1 GLPWV
6 AKRFINIGTGDGEVD
21 IQENCEQ
28 VVKEAARL
36 LRLGYF
42 VKRFLAEAKRQSID
56 LKDGL
61 NWHIIQVT
69 DFKIAV
75 EVVPDSGPSTA
86 SGFSLEQYQAAQKIP
101 DSEDSEPVTQ
111 HTSNPSKGLVV
122 WLFEPRRSSKVQRW
136 SGTNEY
142 PPWARSKLGSTL
154 NTFAHYAYI
163 VSHESTV
170 FCDLQSMPFP
180 VWFPHYS
187 TLMLCISNCCQ
198 RGWGGNGSFV

>member
-21 IQENCEQ
+21 IQENCDQ

-42 VKRFLAEAKRQSID
+42 VKRFLAEAKRQSVD
-56 LKDGL
+56 LEDG
-61 NWHIIQVT
+61 IQVT

-75 EVVPDSGPSTA
+75 EVT
-86 SGFSLEQYQAAQKIP
+86 P

-111 HTSNPSKGLVV
+111 HTSDPGKGLVV
-122 WLFEPRRSSKVQRW
+122 WIFEPRRSSKVQRW

-142 PPWARSKLGSTL
+142 PPWDRGKLGSTL

-170 FCDLQSMPFP
+170 FCDLQSMSFP
-180 VWFPHYS
+180 VQFSHYS
-187 TLMLCISNCCQ
+187 TLMLCSSNC
-198 RGWGGNGSFV
+198 R